1 MPRTRSSSAREDF
14 DFDGEARFVI
24 GLTEARIK
32 IEKWVKKVLDGPDR
46 PEHEVSVGLFHMA
59 RDGEEKRKP
68 IWTIDYDFQDM
79 TLSKLVDEVLEAAED
94 DVEHFQ
100 GKTKYSVRVGGREGR
115 CGFTL
120 SVPARLDANGD
131 DDFDDMSEMPE
142 HATTRG
148 GLYQQQA
155 RHNEVF
161 AKVMV
166 ETSRGQ
172 SKFLQEENRDLRTRV
187 KELEAQL
194 FDQSKENM
202 KVHQDLLDMQFARNM
217 EIRKLENEEMKAEKL
232 GQMLEKFAPL
242 LVASVFGGPEAVSQ
256 MAAQLLGGGL
266 GLLPGMGPGSGPVRG
281 DADGGPSNGHASP
294 NAMPGNMPQNREP
307 QNSEP
312 SMEALADMLVS
323 ELEAD
328 PMKVHQISG
337 MLTKRAKDILLE
349 MFRRVHV
356 ARQTRGAAPY
366 IHGAGQDDAG
376 TEA

>member
-1 MPRTRSSSAREDF
+1 MPRTRSNSAREDF

-46 PEHEVSVGLFHMA
+46 PEHEVVVGLFHMA

-68 IWTIDYDFQDM
+68 VWTIDYDFQDM
-79 TLSKLVDEVLEAAED
+79 TLGKRVDEVLEAAED

-100 GKTKYSVRVGGREGR
+100 GKTKYSVKVAGREGR

-266 GLLPGMGPGSGPVRG
+266 GLLPGMAPPPTRG
-281 DADGGPSNGHASP
+281 DADRPNHGPPNGHPQA
-294 NAMPGNMPQNREP
+294 AAVPGAPGV
-307 QNSEP
+307 NSEP
-312 SMEALADMLVS
+312 SMEDLADMLVS
-323 ELEAD
+323 ELETD
-328 PMKVHQISG
+328 PMRVQQVGS
-337 MLTKRAKDILLE
+337 MLTPRAKDILFD
-349 MFRRVHV
+349 MFRRVHAV
-356 ARQTRGAAPY
+356 RQTRGTAPY
-366 IHGAGQDDAG
+366 NQSAGQDAG